1 MKMFIKMVEIK
12 KMKIKML
19 NDFFYLIVDKKLEI
33 INKNQIIVVQKG
45 DRVVL
50 FCNVIGF
57 LDFSFM
63 WDKVSVCFI
72 Y

>member
-19 NDFFYLIVDKKLEI
+19 NNFFYLIVDKKLEI

-57 LDFSFM
+57 LGFSFM